1 MSFLTMHNSVKDEI
15 LNWYNQHIDKIEQ
28 GKIADLGSYDIN
40 GAVRDVIPQSI
51 GFDILE
57 GKGVDVV
64 IKPGIIP
71 DEHKFQYDFV
81 TSTSSFQCCPDTPA
95 YIKQITDLLKSG
107 GELILT
113 MCSTRC
119 PKGHSTSPNDYNY
132 KDEVRYSIEQIRS
145 LFGQEFDIHEIYEKH
160 DGHSDLILKARKK

>member
-1 MSFLTMHNSVKDEI
+1 MHNSVKEEI
-15 LNWYNQHIDKIEQ
+15 VSWYNQHKEQIESS
-28 GKIADLGSYDIN
+28 KIADLGSYDIN
-40 GAVRDVIPQSI
+40 GGVKDVIPSVV

-64 IKPGIIP
+64 IEPGIIP
-71 DEHKFQYDFV
+71 DDHKFQYDFL

-95 YIKQITDLLKSG
+95 YMKQITDLLKPG

-132 KDEVRYSIEQIRS
+132 KDEVRYTIDEMRS
-145 LFGQEFDIHEIYEKH
+145 LFGQEFEIHNVYEIYK
-160 DGHSDLILKARKK
+160 GHADLIIKAKKK

>member
-1 MSFLTMHNSVKDEI
+1 MHHSVKEEI
-15 LNWYNQHIDKIEQ
+15 ISWYDQHKEQIKQ
-28 GKIADLGSYDIN
+28 GKIADLGSYNIN
-40 GAVRDVIPQSI
+40 GGVKDVIPEVI

-64 IKPGIIP
+64 IEPGIIP
-71 DEHKFQYDFV
+71 DEHKFQYDFL

-95 YIKQITDLLKSG
+95 YMKQITDLLKSG

-113 MCSTRC
+113 MCSIHC

-132 KDEVRYSIEQIRS
+132 KDEVRYTTNEMRV
-145 LFGQEFDIHEIYEKH
+145 LFGQEFEIKELYEKAN
-160 DGHSDLILKARKK
+160 GHHDLILKATKR